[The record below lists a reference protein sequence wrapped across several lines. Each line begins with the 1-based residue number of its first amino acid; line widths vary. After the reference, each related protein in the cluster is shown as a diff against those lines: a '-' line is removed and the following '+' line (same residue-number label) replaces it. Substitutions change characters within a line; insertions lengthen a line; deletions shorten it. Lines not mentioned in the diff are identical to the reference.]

1 MALNS
6 YVNFQAAIADQLART
21 DLGPQITDCITLFEA
36 EAAYELFRLR
46 GNETRTILVPTNP
59 GPLTI
64 TGAANNGSG
73 LIRIALSSGY
83 LGPPALSTGS
93 FLNISQVGGTTEAN
107 GTWQITLVGDGVHI
121 DLQNSVFIN
130 TYTSGGVA
138 QGDQGFVALPSDYMG
153 WIRVTWTGNP
163 TVDLDYVAPAQW
175 STEFPTW
182 LPIADSDTPRVFT
195 IEAGVLK
202 IRPVDISPLEFI
214 YLAQNSAIQSGLQW
228 LFTQRVDAYWYG
240 VLEQVMIYTKDEQ
253 RAQEYNQKKT
263 ALFDQIKKQQFR
275 ERNNLGIR
283 LDRSS
288 YGGTP

>member
-121 DLQNSVFIN
+121 DLQNSVLIN